1 MKTKDISFKYETKRI
16 AIAEG
21 KIFLGRKLIQK
32 ILENKVEKGNVLEAS
47 KLAGIIGAKKTSD
60 LLPFCHPIPIDHIEV
75 HLEVLQDSIIARAKV
90 IGIWRTGYEM
100 EALNAVSVA
109 LLNIYDMCKAFKEPM
124 HIEYI
129 KLVDKKGG
137 YSDYNI
143 NLKDYT
149 FAIITIS
156 DSSYRRKRKDLS
168 GKLIKEIFE
177 NLGSKLVFYT
187 IVPDNEEKI
196 KQAILEAKSKGANII
211 LTTGGTGLSFKDVTP
226 EVTEKLIK
234 KEIPGLEEAIRIFG
248 TRDTLYS
255 LLSRAK
261 IGFIDKH
268 TLIINLPGNPK
279 AVKENLEKIIY
290 VLDHAFKMAR
300 GEGHKSEE

>member
-16 AIAEG
+16 AVAEG
-21 KIFLGRKLIQK
+21 KIFLGKKLIKK
-32 ILENKVEKGNVLEAS
+32 ILENKIEKGNVLEAS

-75 HLEVLQDSIIARAKV
+75 NLEVLEDSIVARAKV

-109 LLNIYDMCKAFKEPM
+109 LLNIYDMCKTFKEPM
-124 HIEYI
+124 YIEYI
-129 KLVDKKGG
+129 KLIDKKGG
-137 YSDYNI
+137 YSKYNT

-149 FAIITIS
+149 FAVITVS
-156 DSSYRRKRKDLS
+156 DSSYEGKRQDLS
-168 GKLIKEIFE
+168 GKLIKEFFE

-187 IVPDNEEKI
+187 IVPDTKEKI
-196 KQAILEAKSKGANII
+196 EKALLEAKKKGANII
-211 LTTGGTGLSFKDVTP
+211 LTTGGTGLSFKDITP

-234 KEIPGLEEAIRIFG
+234 KDIPGLEEAVRIFG

-261 IGFIDKH
+261 IGFMDKQ
-268 TLIINLPGNPK
+268 TLVINLPGKPK

-300 GEGHKSEE
+300 GEGHTSEE

>member
-16 AIAEG
+16 AVAEG
-21 KIFLGRKLIQK
+21 KIFLGKKLIKK
-32 ILENKVEKGNVLEAS
+32 ILENKIEKGNVLEAS

-75 HLEVLQDSIIARAKV
+75 NLEVLEDSIIARAKV

-109 LLNIYDMCKAFKEPM
+109 LLNIYDMCKTFKEPM
-124 HIEYI
+124 YIEYI
-129 KLVDKKGG
+129 KLIDKKGG
-137 YSDYNI
+137 YSEYNT

-149 FAIITIS
+149 FAVITVS
-156 DSSYRRKRKDLS
+156 DSSYEGKRQDLS
-168 GKLIKEIFE
+168 GKLIKEFFE

-187 IVPDNEEKI
+187 IVPDTKEKI
-196 KQAILEAKSKGANII
+196 EKALLEAKKKGANII
-211 LTTGGTGLSFKDVTP
+211 LTTGGTGLSFKDITP

-234 KEIPGLEEAIRIFG
+234 KDIPGLEEAVRIFG

-261 IGFIDKH
+261 IGFMDKQ
-268 TLIINLPGNPK
+268 TLVINLPGKPK

-300 GEGHKSEE
+300 GEGHTSEE